1 MMPDEWKEVIRL
13 RFNGDRFRGHALDL
27 SALSELSQF
36 QRIVAET
43 AKALWRAANPDRER
57 LPRHFEQRTRL
68 CLRKIEDGSAVAP
81 LEVEVEEPEQKELW
95 EPEPTEIEDAI
106 SLAYEVFEAVERNQP
121 LPDRFPT
128 PLVSEYVKWGQSLA
142 EDEEVEL
149 APSGKRP
156 ARITRETRKRLATFA
171 DAPYEDATDVT
182 GEMLEAD
189 VRQLRFPLWLDDR
202 RAVAVAFNPDQE
214 ETVTTALRDHRSL
227 RMRVVGRG
235 QYAPSGQLQRIEQ
248 VESLEIVSVEPEV
261 YDETAPSIED
271 QLASLAA
278 EVDVQDWQQ
287 LPDDLTDDLDHYL
300 YGTPR
305 E

>member
-1 MMPDEWKEVIRL
+1 MPDKWKELIRL
-13 RFNGDRFRGHALDL
+13 KFSGERFRDHALDL

-36 QRIVAET
+36 QRMVAET
-43 AKALWRAANPDRER
+43 AKALWRAAHPDRER

-68 CLRKIEDGSAVAP
+68 CLRRIDDGSAVAP
-81 LEVEVEEPEQKELW
+81 LEVEIDEQRELW
-95 EPEPTEIEDAI
+95 EPEPTEVEEAI
-106 SLAYEVFEAVERNQP
+106 DLAYDVFDAVERNEP
-121 LPDRFPT
+121 LPDRFPKT
-128 PLVSEYVKWGQSLA
+128 LVSEYVKWGQSLA

-156 ARITRETRKRLATFA
+156 ARITSETRKRLAAFA

-182 GEMLEAD
+182 GEVLEAD
-189 VRQLRFPLWLDDR
+189 VRQLRFQLWLDER
-202 RAVAVAFNPDQE
+202 RAVAVSFSPEQE

-227 RMRVVGRG
+227 RMRVIGRG
-235 QYAPSGQLQRIEQ
+235 QYSPDGQLQRIEQ
-248 VESLEIVSVEPEV
+248 VESLEIVSAEPEV

-271 QLASLAA
+271 QLAILAA
-278 EVDVQDWQQ
+278 EVDAQDWQQ
-287 LPDDLTDDLDHYL
+287 LPDDLTDDIDHYL